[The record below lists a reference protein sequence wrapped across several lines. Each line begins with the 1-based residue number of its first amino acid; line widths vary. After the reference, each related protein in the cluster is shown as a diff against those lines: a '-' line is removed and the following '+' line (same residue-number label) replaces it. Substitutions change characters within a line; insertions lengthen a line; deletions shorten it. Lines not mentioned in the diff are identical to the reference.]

1 MRWILG
7 VCIYPLSINHSL
19 VMIYHYMFYMYTC
32 KHHSQVFICSS
43 SFRSSI
49 LRFIVC
55 GQNPL
60 KHLKGQ
66 TIVLHTLCLCAHIP
80 HSDLPWWVGPYQRKI
95 YQISVY
101 YTPLTKPFVIHRRHK
116 WNSNAWYF
124 SWHEVQKT
132 LL

>member
-1 MRWILG
+1 MNSIYEQMIEVSWNWSCLPLHIDKEKCRIFLIRWILG

-80 HSDLPWWVGPYQRKI
+80 HSHPLWWVGPYQRKI
-95 YQISVY
+95 YQISV
-101 YTPLTKPFVIHRRHK
+101 
-116 WNSNAWYF
+116 
-124 SWHEVQKT
+124 
-132 LL
+132 